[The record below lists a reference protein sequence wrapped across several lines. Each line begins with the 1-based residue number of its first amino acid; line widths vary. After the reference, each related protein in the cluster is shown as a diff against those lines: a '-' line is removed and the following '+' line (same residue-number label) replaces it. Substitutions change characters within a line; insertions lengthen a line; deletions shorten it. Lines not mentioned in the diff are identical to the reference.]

1 MSCPFPHSIRDGV
14 TIPPFI
20 TPDRLQQIEEKFV
33 PRKGDIFIATYP
45 KSGTTWVSYIV
56 NQLLDE
62 PQGHTEKIVD
72 AVPWLQDCDI
82 NQVLEMKSPRV
93 IKTHDLWRWVP
104 KSDMLK
110 FIFCY
115 RNPKDVCCSYYHH
128 INYFSNDYQYSVPFS
143 QYFDDVFTTYNGAE
157 YGSYFEFHKE
167 WFEQLG
173 NPQILFINY
182 EDMVE
187 NLVREV
193 KKIAQFLK
201 VEICASKLET
211 IVSSSTFKSMSQ
223 NKYCDYSWDR
233 GAGKNGKFLRK
244 GKVGSWRDEMTQD
257 QSFLVEKMAKEKLE
271 DAFDIKFRYSL
282 DG

>member
-56 NQLLDE
+56 NQILDE

-72 AVPWLQDCDI
+72 AVPWLQGCDI

-143 QYFDDVFTTYNGAE
+143 QYFDDVFTTYNGSE

-167 WFEQLG
+167 WFGQLG
-173 NPQILFINY
+173 NHQILFISY
-182 EDMVE
+182 EGMVE
-187 NLVREV
+187 NLEREV

-201 VEICASKLET
+201 VEISTSKVET

-223 NKYCDYSWDR
+223 SKYCDYSWYR

-244 GKVGSWRDEMTQD
+244 GKVGSWQDEMTQY
-257 QSFLVEKMAKEKLE
+257 QSLLVEKMAKEKLE